1 MFEKSLEEANFS
13 LLQSS
18 FKISNPD
25 SVRVEN
31 VQCIFLIIFE
41 LDLKHHSIQ

>member
-18 FKISNPD
+18 FKIPTALGFKMY
-25 SVRVEN
+25 N
-31 VQCIFLIIFE
+31 VYF
-41 LDLKHHSIQ
+41 